1 MSKPFIQYMYFSTG
15 QGVDA
20 AGEAALY
27 PASRFKGIKVK
38 DQDYLELYFE
48 SLDDVNQEDI
58 VTLGVKRGT
67 GGKVINDISTML
79 RSGSVWNNIAD
90 LDSGVKASQHIF
102 NCSITHAINVST
114 EQHITA
120 SFKWE
125 ALNLN
130 PDAAAA
136 ADADTI
142 WLLQGEGTNQGGEF
156 SIEEQVD
163 TLTSAKPVLK
173 SSIFTAISSKTTKL
187 IGGKLTHAGENG
199 VSYKMAFYK
208 VDVVSTAT
216 NKPYTKMAEFE
227 IVLSVNNDAKIFDLT
242 LQSEA
247 NRTLSANDVVM
258 VGLQGLA
265 ESADLDTVGV
275 VTLLFSQTV

>member
-1 MSKPFIQYMYFSTG
+1 IQYMYFTTG

-27 PASRFKGIKVK
+27 PVSRFKGIKVK

-58 VTLGVKRGT
+58 VTLGIKRGM
-67 GGKVINDISTML
+67 GSRVINDISTML
-79 RSGSVWNNIAD
+79 KSESTWNNIAD
-90 LDSGVKASQHIF
+90 LDSGTKASQYIF
-102 NCSITHAINVST
+102 NCSINHAVNIST
-114 EQHITA
+114 EQHVTA

-130 PDAAAA
+130 PNDAAA

-142 WLLQGEGTNQGGEF
+142 WLLQGESTTKGGMF
-156 SIEEQVD
+156 LIEEQVD
-163 TLTSAKPVLK
+163 TLTTARVCVR
-173 SSIFTAISSKTTKL
+173 SSIFTPISGKTTKL

-216 NKPYTKMAEFE
+216 NKPYAKMAEFE
-227 IVLSVNNDAKIFDLT
+227 IVGSVNDDAKIFDLT

-247 NRTLSANDVVM
+247 NRTLSANDVVV